1 MPVNLY
7 YTQRVRGFQ
16 QESEKYT
23 AESATFS
30 LRRTQHRCPRCGST
44 EVVATPYRRRSI
56 RGEPLGSCREVRLE
70 FTVHRL
76 YCSCCKSRTMEHIPF
91 LSHPKARISRALE
104 RTILE
109 LRPHMSLRALAS
121 YFHLRWHTIKELE
134 KKVLRRRFAR
144 IQTAHIK
151 AIGIDEIHVGNGKAD
166 TQYLTIIRDLKSGAV
181 IHVGEGKGI
190 PALSGAWQKLKKSK
204 LKVVTMDMSN
214 AYSRWI
220 SEHFPKA
227 SIVFDHF
234 HVIKLMND
242 KLDHVRRRVVAKMDS
257 AQQKQ
262 LKGLRFI
269 FLKNNED
276 LPEDAR
282 RILKNMRGDF
292 QDLGDA
298 YMFKE
303 ALRSIYSRAKSSYHA
318 RIAFHRWCKLA
329 EETGISELAI
339 MAKTIRDKMDGIV
352 SYWTFRHISNA
363 GMEGFNNK
371 IRWLIRQAY
380 GFRDREYFKLKIYQ
394 LPEISCVKA
403 M

>member
-44 EVVATPYRRRSI
+44 KVVATPLRRRSI

-76 YCSCCKSRTMEHIPF
+76 YCSSCKSRTMEHIPF

-134 KKVLRRRFAR
+134 KKVLRRRFSR

-318 RIAFHRWCKLA
+318 RAAFHRWCKLA